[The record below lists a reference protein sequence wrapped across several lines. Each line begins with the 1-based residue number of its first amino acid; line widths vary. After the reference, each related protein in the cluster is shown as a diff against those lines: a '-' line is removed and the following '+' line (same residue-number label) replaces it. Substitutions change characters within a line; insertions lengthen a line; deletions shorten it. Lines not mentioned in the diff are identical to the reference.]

1 MNLDNCHLMDSSLK
15 DFLWDIIRKVELK
28 SQQYES
34 FNGSKLFNIL
44 RQRREF
50 LEIQLDQI

>member
-1 MNLDNCHLMDSSLK
+1 MDSSLK